1 MVVIMNNQPQEKT
14 MSQTMQIEIDRAVNK
29 FTPPM
34 EVGGGFLRRDEYAK
48 LARMAVTEG
57 TLIGWAHAENM
68 TRERM
73 QRIIAELQNEVTILR
88 DRVKDVEM
96 ELLAV
101 QK

>member
-1 MVVIMNNQPQEKT
+1 MNNPKEKT
-14 MSQTMQIEIDRAVNK
+14 VSQTMQMEIDREVNK

-34 EVGGGFLRRDEYAK
+34 EVGGGFLSRDDFAK
-48 LARMAVTEG
+48 FARNAVTQG
-57 TLIGWAHAENM
+57 TMIGWAHAENM

-73 QRIIAELQNEVTILR
+73 QRKITELEHEVSILR

-96 ELLAV
+96 ELLAT

>member
-1 MVVIMNNQPQEKT
+1 
-14 MSQTMQIEIDRAVNK
+14 MQIEIDRAVNR

-34 EVGGGFLRRDEYAK
+34 EVGGGFLSRDDFK
-48 LARMAVTEG
+48 TFARKAVTEG

-73 QRIIAELQNEVTILR
+73 QRKITELENEVTILR

>member
-1 MVVIMNNQPQEKT
+1 
-14 MSQTMQIEIDRAVNK
+14 MSQTMQIEIDRAVGK

-34 EVGGGFLRRDEYAK
+34 EIGGGFLSREDFK
-48 LARMAVTEG
+48 TFARKAVTEG
-57 TLIGWAHAENM
+57 TMIGWVHAENM

-73 QRIIAELQNEVTILR
+73 QRKISELEHEVSILR

-96 ELLAV
+96 ELLAT

>member
-1 MVVIMNNQPQEKT
+1 
-14 MSQTMQIEIDRAVNK
+14 MQMEIDRAVNR
-29 FTPPM
+29 FLPSP
-34 EVGGGFLRRDEYAK
+34 EVGASFLSREDFK
-48 LARMAVTEG
+48 TFARKAVTEG

-73 QRIIAELQNEVTILR
+73 QRKIAELEHEVSILR

>member
-1 MVVIMNNQPQEKT
+1 
-14 MSQTMQIEIDRAVNK
+14 MSQTMQMEIDREVNK

-34 EVGGGFLRRDEYAK
+34 EIGGGFLSRDDFAT
-48 LARMAVTEG
+48 LARKAVTQG

-73 QRIIAELQNEVTILR
+73 QRKITELEHEVIILR
-88 DRVKDVEM
+88 DRVKEVEM
-96 ELLAV
+96 ELLAG

>member
-1 MVVIMNNQPQEKT
+1 

-34 EVGGGFLRRDEYAK
+34 EVGGGFLTRDEYAK
-48 LARMAVTEG
+48 FARMAVTEG

-68 TRERM
+68 TRDRM
-73 QRIIAELQNEVTILR
+73 QRKITELEHEVIILR

-96 ELLAV
+96 ELLAT

>member
-1 MVVIMNNQPQEKT
+1 
-14 MSQTMQIEIDRAVNK
+14 MSQTMQMEIDRAVNK

-34 EVGGGFLRRDEYAK
+34 EVGGGFLTRNEYAK
-48 LARMAVTEG
+48 FARMAVTEG

-68 TRERM
+68 TRDRM
-73 QRIIAELQNEVTILR
+73 QRKITELEHEVIILR

-96 ELLAV
+96 ELLAT

>member
-1 MVVIMNNQPQEKT
+1 
-14 MSQTMQIEIDRAVNK
+14 MSQTMQMEIDRVVNK

-34 EVGGGFLRRDEYAK
+34 EVGGGFLTRDEYAK

-73 QRIIAELQNEVTILR
+73 QRKLDQLEYEMKCIKERLKET
-88 DRVKDVEM
+88 EM

>member
-1 MVVIMNNQPQEKT
+1 
-14 MSQTMQIEIDRAVNK
+14 MQMEIDRAVNK

-34 EVGGGFLRRDEYAK
+34 EVGGGFLTRNEYAK
-48 LARMAVTEG
+48 FARMAVTEG

-68 TRERM
+68 TRDRM
-73 QRIIAELQNEVTILR
+73 QRKITELEHEVIILR

-96 ELLAV
+96 ELLAT

>member
-1 MVVIMNNQPQEKT
+1 MVVIMNNPQEKS

-34 EVGGGFLRRDEYAK
+34 EVGGGFLTRDEYAK
-48 LARMAVTEG
+48 LARMAVTDG
-57 TLIGWAHAENM
+57 TFIGWTHAENM

-73 QRIIAELQNEVTILR
+73 QRKITELEHEVTILR
-88 DRVKDVEM
+88 ERVKEVEM
-96 ELLAV
+96 ELLAI

>member
-1 MVVIMNNQPQEKT
+1 MNNPQEKT
-14 MSQTMQIEIDRAVNK
+14 MSQTMQIEIDRAVNR

-34 EVGGGFLRRDEYAK
+34 EVGGVLMLREDIK
-48 LARMAVTEG
+48 SLARKAVTHG

-73 QRIIAELQNEVTILR
+73 QRKISELEHEVTILR

-101 QK
+101 GK

>member
-1 MVVIMNNQPQEKT
+1 MNNPKEKT
-14 MSQTMQIEIDRAVNK
+14 MSQTMQIEIDRVVNK

-34 EVGGGFLRRDEYAK
+34 EVGGGFLTRDEYAK

-57 TLIGWAHAENM
+57 TMIGWAHAENM

-73 QRIIAELQNEVTILR
+73 QRKITELEHEVTILR

>member
-1 MVVIMNNQPQEKT
+1 MSEK
-14 MSQTMQIEIDRAVNK
+14 MQIEIDRAVNK

-34 EVGGGFLRRDEYAK
+34 EVAGGFLTRDEYAK

-57 TLIGWAHAENM
+57 TLIGWVHAENV
-68 TRERM
+68 TRDRLEKKM
-73 QRIIAELQNEVTILR
+73 ADMDHEVKILR
-88 DRVKDVEM
+88 ERVKDVEM